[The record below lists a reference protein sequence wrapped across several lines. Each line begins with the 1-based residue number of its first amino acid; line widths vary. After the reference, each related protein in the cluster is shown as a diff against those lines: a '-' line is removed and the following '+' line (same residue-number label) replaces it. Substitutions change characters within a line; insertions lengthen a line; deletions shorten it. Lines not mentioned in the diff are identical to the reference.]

1 MLDLNVDAV
10 YSSTESIY
18 DETDDPKTTTHSFLG
33 DDSGAAAAVSN
44 ASSSS
49 VTADEAPPVVTTGRF
64 VLADEESNSSLGTD
78 HHQTTLRF
86 SILNT
91 AKNGGDSSSN
101 IIQIV
106 DDQDDDDCHDQ
117 ELETRQLFPLGGR
130 DDSLSFKAKA
140 QHWLNL
146 SVPEVVRAVDIGI
159 QNKVPQP
166 VSQPQSQPQQTPVK
180 KSRRGPRSR
189 SSQYRG
195 VTFYRRT
202 GRWESHIWW
211 VSFYSF
217 HSLCIYIYIHN
228 SITLHI
234 FWRYIRILK

>member
-10 YSSTESIY
+10 YPSTDSGY
-18 DETDDPKTTTHSFLG
+18 DETDGPKTTTHSFLG
-33 DDSGAAAAVSN
+33 DDSGVGGAASN

-49 VTADEAPPVVTTGRF
+49 VTADEAPPVVATSSF

-86 SILNT
+86 SILDT

-101 IIQIV
+101 DIIRIV
-106 DDQDDDDCHDQ
+106 DDHDDDDCDDH
-117 ELETRQLFPLGGR
+117 ELETRQLFPLEGI
-130 DDSLSFKAKA
+130 DDSLSFTAKA

-146 SVPEVVRAVDIGI
+146 SVPEVVRAVDMGI

-166 VSQPQSQPQQTPVK
+166 VSLLQTQPQPQQQTQVK

-217 HSLCIYIYIHN
+217 H
-228 SITLHI
+228 
-234 FWRYIRILK
+234 ILYVYTIA

>member
-18 DETDDPKTTTHSFLG
+18 DETDDPKATTHSFLG

-49 VTADEAPPVVTTGRF
+49 VTADEAPPPVTTGRF
-64 VLADEESNSSLGTD
+64 VLADEESHSSLGTD

-91 AKNGGDSSSN
+91 AKNGGD

-130 DDSLSFKAKA
+130 DDSLSFTAKA

-146 SVPEVVRAVDIGI
+146 SVPEVARAVDIGI

-217 HSLCIYIYIHN
+217 HILYIYIYIYN

-234 FWRYIRILK
+234 FWRYVRILK